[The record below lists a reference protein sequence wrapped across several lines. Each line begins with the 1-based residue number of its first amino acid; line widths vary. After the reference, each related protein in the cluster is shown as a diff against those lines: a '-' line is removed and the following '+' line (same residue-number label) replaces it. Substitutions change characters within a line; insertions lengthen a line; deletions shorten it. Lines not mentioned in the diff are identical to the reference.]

1 MNSALIPQ
9 ELLYKSL
16 PKKLYEL
23 HRKTQFK
30 ILEKAHVPPDA
41 REAEQDMVYTLNS
54 IDGMYSYCTGADG
67 RVYHIAAFTEV
78 EKVT

>member
-1 MNSALIPQ
+1 M
-9 ELLYKSL
+9 
-16 PKKLYEL
+16 KLYEL

-30 ILEKAHVPPDA
+30 ILEEAHVPPDA
-41 REAEQDMVYTLNS
+41 REAAQDMVYTLNS
-54 IDGMYSYCTGADG
+54 IDGMYSYCTGSDG